1 MPPIKYLTDV
11 DSQSIFRLFC
21 CHCCQ
26 VLCRLQTWLT
36 KRPSSNIGSFLISYS
51 LVLVLSRCLVAM
63 LSNSDM
69 CRTQG
74 KAQHGPSP
82 MPEVNRTLGA
92 ACGGD
97 PVVRS
102 VFCVAVFIFLIDLSL
117 SLLWLAGS
125 LQSWDS
131 TGFDVEKEGW
141 WCLGRRLLATGGGRS
156 QLRPQYKLF
165 RRLFHIL
172 PSMHDTDIERA
183 NTLCS
188 LN

>member
-36 KRPSSNIGSFLISYS
+36 KRPSSDIGSLLISYS

-97 PVVRS
+97 QVVRS
-102 VFCVAVFIFLIDLSL
+102 VFCVAVFLFLIDFISL
-117 SLLWLAGS
+117 TTLVGRVFAKLRLDWVWCG
-125 LQSWDS
+125 
-131 TGFDVEKEGW
+131 EGGLVV
-141 WCLGRRLLATGGGRS
+141 LGAPATGNWR
-156 QLRPQYKLF
+156 RPQSAEAAIQAVSSAVSYSPQHAWYRYREGKY
-165 RRLFHIL
+165 
-172 PSMHDTDIERA
+172 
-183 NTLCS
+183 TL
-188 LN
+188 